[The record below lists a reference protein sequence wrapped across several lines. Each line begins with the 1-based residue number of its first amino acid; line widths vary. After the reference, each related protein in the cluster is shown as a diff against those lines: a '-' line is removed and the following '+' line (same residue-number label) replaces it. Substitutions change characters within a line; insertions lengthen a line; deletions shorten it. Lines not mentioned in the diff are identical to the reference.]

1 MARSINRTPAQA
13 AIARRI
19 AIRRRHQ
26 AAGQTLPSFAHK
38 TPSPMLAACV
48 AAAGFA
54 EHAGR

>member
-19 AIRRRHQ
+19 AIRQRQ
-26 AAGQTLPSFAHK
+26 QTTALAHPSRAHK
-38 TPSPMLAACV
+38 NPPAMLAACV

-54 EHAGR
+54 EHAGL

>member
-19 AIRRRHQ
+19 AIRRRQQ
-26 AAGQTLPSFAHK
+26 AAGQALPSLPHK
-38 TPSPMLAACV
+38 PPPAMLAACV